1 MTKNLRFYANP
12 IPHYVDTRNDTQ
24 NREFIF
30 TQQLIKMSLSLL
42 PVAVNRKKHVPI
54 INHKFLGIF

>member
-42 PVAVNRKKHVPI
+42 PVAVN
-54 INHKFLGIF
+54 